1 MGKDNFIRQVE
12 NSAEFKLLDK
22 VVKDQVTVQDAVQEV
37 IDMTMTALSVH
48 GPSKQG
54 GIGVPDYNISLAV
67 MELAQR
73 REPAEH
79 TKLAK
84 FVSHLQKQIA
94 IDPSTNEPL
103 TVQRDILWTDMPS
116 FGYTELETWSE
127 FGGDYKDPC
136 DITLASEQRDR
147 WTKLNAFLAQLTQA
161 ADIHYPPP
169 GEEVRFFPLDKSLRA
184 IWVMAMAFENER
196 PPSSLGDTAAMEA
209 ACLWFIY
216 AAKRLWAN
224 VVNNRTYPAV
234 AGAGPGK
241 RYEAAGWTGY
251 TRERWGIW
259 EDALK
264 EARAACKIERMR
276 VLINNALAIANV
288 AQRLADR
295 HARYSK
301 RMHCMDD
308 RTDCSSDVLLLL
320 PLSSTFGTLFSQIN
334 STQDVHLT
342 EPACTVTN
350 SLPAATCA
358 IYTVLAIPILY
369 LLVRHGRDG
378 LLGWLFLFFFCTLR
392 IIGGALAVNS
402 PSTAATVISSVGLSP
417 VLLATAGTLQEA

>member
-276 VLINNALAIANV
+276 VLINNALA
-288 AQRLADR
+288 
-295 HARYSK
+295 
-301 RMHCMDD
+301 M
-308 RTDCSSDVLLLL
+308 
-320 PLSSTFGTLFSQIN
+320 
-334 STQDVHLT
+334 
-342 EPACTVTN
+342 TN

-369 LLVRHGRDG
+369 LPVRHGRDG

>member
-1 MGKDNFIRQVE
+1 MVIT
-12 NSAEFKLLDK
+12 K
-22 VVKDQVTVQDAVQEV
+22 VIHPV
-37 IDMTMTALSVH
+37 IQA
-48 GPSKQG
+48 
-54 GIGVPDYNISLAV
+54 
-67 MELAQR
+67 
-73 REPAEH
+73 
-79 TKLAK
+79 AK
-84 FVSHLQKQIA
+84 
-94 IDPSTNEPL
+94 TL
-103 TVQRDILWTDMPS
+103 TYV
-116 FGYTELETWSE
+116 
-127 FGGDYKDPC
+127 DPC

-264 EARAACKIERMR
+264 EARAACKIEQMR
-276 VLINNALAIANV
+276 VLINNALA
-288 AQRLADR
+288 
-295 HARYSK
+295 S
-301 RMHCMDD
+301 M
-308 RTDCSSDVLLLL
+308 
-320 PLSSTFGTLFSQIN
+320 
-334 STQDVHLT
+334 
-342 EPACTVTN
+342 
-350 SLPAATCA
+350 
-358 IYTVLAIPILY
+358 
-369 LLVRHGRDG
+369 RD
-378 LLGWLFLFFFCTLR
+378 
-392 IIGGALAVNS
+392 AVN
-402 PSTAATVISSVGLSP
+402 
-417 VLLATAGTLQEA
+417 Q